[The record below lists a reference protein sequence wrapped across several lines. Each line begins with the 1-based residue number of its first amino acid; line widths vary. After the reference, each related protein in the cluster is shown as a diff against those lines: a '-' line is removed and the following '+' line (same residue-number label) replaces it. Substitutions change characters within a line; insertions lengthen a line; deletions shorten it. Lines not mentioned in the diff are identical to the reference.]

1 MRQPRTLGER
11 SLRDGGTAVPAT
23 LMIRPRGGAGICT
36 SAIQAMS
43 AAVEQLAEREWIQP
57 QDSDHP
63 NARGSQWLHQQQEP
77 VGGSVLVVGGH
88 VNGKRGTLL
97 CDTAAERVMV
107 RKRDLTKS
115 QLANAEP
122 VDAELRGV
130 AGTSRQD
137 NMMVQIHVKIGHD
150 ASAGVVV
157 KALIVDDIPFE
168 VDVVLDL
175 ITVFTLTTGIDSSNI
190 EAYQVITRS
199 TEGIRKVVKILSEV
213 EEGKTLVHLRRRHMV
228 VAHIG
233 QDVSGGDGVEPAF

>member
-1 MRQPRTLGER
+1 
-11 SLRDGGTAVPAT
+11 
-23 LMIRPRGGAGICT
+23 
-36 SAIQAMS
+36 
-43 AAVEQLAEREWIQP
+43 
-57 QDSDHP
+57 
-63 NARGSQWLHQQQEP
+63 
-77 VGGSVLVVGGH
+77 
-88 VNGKRGTLL
+88 
-97 CDTAAERVMV
+97 
-107 RKRDLTKS
+107 
-115 QLANAEP
+115 
-122 VDAELRGV
+122 
-130 AGTSRQD
+130 
-137 NMMVQIHVKIGHD
+137 MVQIHVKIGHD

-233 QDVSGGDGVEPAF
+233 QDVSGGVEPAF